1 MYDLLV
7 YSAVIAVAWFITKA
21 LSGLVH
27 YLDIVE
33 YTKAN
38 ECTLEDAIPNVPVSN
53 MTLMFNSFVFFV
65 MVYIGLFLL
74 WK

>member
-1 MYDLLV
+1 MYDLLI
-7 YSAVIAVAWFITKA
+7 YSAVIAVAWLITKA

-33 YTKAN
+33 YTKTN
-38 ECTLEDAIPNVPVSN
+38 ECTLEDAVANVPVSN
-53 MTLMFNSFVFFV
+53 MTLTFDGFVFFV
-65 MVYIGLFLL
+65 TVYIGLFLL